1 MTSEQGIE
9 NHVQISNC
17 ETSLQHSSKE
27 CDVQKEKIERND
39 NTKEKEHILFIEEP
53 LKSSK
58 TILKAISSKNR
69 TRSKSESANGMAKA
83 QCSVDFSNA
92 LDINDIDTINI
103 KTSDEKFRKARKRGF
118 SEPADVA
125 RYLAYKDECETKN
138 LNSSTQNSGDSVSF
152 FTSPEQNTF
161 QSRSFPLL
169 GLIHEPLTN
178 SVSFR
183 VRQWLQP
190 MDTKINLK
198 VFGSRKE
205 MENEQLRLRKAGFVI
220 HPTSKFR

>member
-1 MTSEQGIE
+1 
-9 NHVQISNC
+9 
-17 ETSLQHSSKE
+17 
-27 CDVQKEKIERND
+27 
-39 NTKEKEHILFIEEP
+39 
-53 LKSSK
+53 
-58 TILKAISSKNR
+58 
-69 TRSKSESANGMAKA
+69 MAKA